1 MKVLLNFRKII
12 KINNHVLLIIRI
24 LVLDKKG
31 GNCLKYKM
39 VGKKEGSRNLGKGC
53 GPKQLISLVFFW
65 CCIPSQD
72 SADAMTD
79 SHTKKDMKGK
89 RRR

>member
-1 MKVLLNFRKII
+1 
-12 KINNHVLLIIRI
+12 
-24 LVLDKKG
+24 
-31 GNCLKYKM
+31 M

-65 CCIPSQD
+65 RCILLHD
-72 SADAMTD
+72 SAGAVTD
-79 SHTKKDMKGK
+79 SHIKKDMKGK

>member
-1 MKVLLNFRKII
+1 M
-12 KINNHVLLIIRI
+12 LLIIRI
-24 LVLDKKG
+24 LVLGKKG

-39 VGKKEGSRNLGKGC
+39 VGKKERSRILGKGC

-65 CCIPSQD
+65 RCILLHD
-72 SADAMTD
+72 SAGAVTD
-79 SHTKKDMKGK
+79 SHIKKDMKGK